1 VKCSGAPIADT
12 AFMGLTSCRW
22 ITIAR
27 TLARR
32 QRVAQ
37 PASWSQPSKCR
48 RGGGLQPRAD
58 ECRTFY
64 GWPAAV
70 TIECGAHRYPP
81 NPPLGTLRVGL
92 RGPVRRGG
100 CDVAE
105 GAVANSIEDPGGQ
118 ASSEGGSSSTPS
130 QRCGLLSTWPT
141 MPGTCRAR
149 EREPHRIRPACWA
162 LGSSSYIL
170 SASIRTTGAPVPSR
184 PFRA

>member
-1 VKCSGAPIADT
+1 MRILLHGTHLLPMDHD
-12 AFMGLTSCRW
+12 
-22 ITIAR
+22 
-27 TLARR
+27 R
-32 QRVAQ
+32 QDVST
-37 PASWSQPSKCR
+37 PATRCAAGIMVPTEQQCR
-48 RGGGLQPRAD
+48 RVGGLQPRAD

-64 GWPAAV
+64 GWPAAG

-170 SASIRTTGAPVPSR
+170 SASIPTTGAPVPSR